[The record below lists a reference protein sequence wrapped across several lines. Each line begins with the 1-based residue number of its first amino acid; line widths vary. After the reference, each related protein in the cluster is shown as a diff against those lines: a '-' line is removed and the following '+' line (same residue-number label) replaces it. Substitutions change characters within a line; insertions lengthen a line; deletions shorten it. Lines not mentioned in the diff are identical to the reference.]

1 MLCGGGV
8 ESEVFDEFGGREREL
23 NVEAGE
29 VGLTVVAVISLVVL
43 GHERLVLRRAGG
55 DGDIVEERFPRRSK
69 KVSRPF

>member
-8 ESEVFDEFGGREREL
+8 ESEVFEEFGGREL
-23 NVEAGE
+23 TVEAGE
-29 VGLTVVAVISLVVL
+29 VGLAVVAVISLVVL
-43 GHERLVLRRAGG
+43 RHERLVLRRAGG